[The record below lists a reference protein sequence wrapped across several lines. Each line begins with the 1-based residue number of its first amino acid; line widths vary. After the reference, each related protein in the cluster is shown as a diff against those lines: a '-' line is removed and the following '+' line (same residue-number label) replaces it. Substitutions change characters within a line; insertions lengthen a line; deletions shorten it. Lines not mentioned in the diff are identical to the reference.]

1 MRLFS
6 LETKKV
12 NFVPLTFLFFVSPL
26 DLRDA
31 FFFTG
36 GLLDGPDCIHIIIQP
51 PDFIT
56 GPGAMSFESDGM
68 ILGDSQLMCLEFQFA
83 IFSIN
88 NRQNLSFI

>member
-12 NFVPLTFLFFVSPL
+12 NFVPLTSLFLRHVRISVTHFAALGVP
-26 DLRDA
+26 
-31 FFFTG
+31 
-36 GLLDGPDCIHIIIQP
+36 LDGPDCIHIHNIIIQL

-68 ILGDSQLMCLEFQFA
+68 ILGDSQLMRL
-83 IFSIN
+83 
-88 NRQNLSFI
+88 

>member
-36 GLLDGPDCIHIIIQP
+36 GLLDGPDCIHYA
-51 PDFIT
+51 T
-56 GPGAMSFESDGM
+56 
-68 ILGDSQLMCLEFQFA
+68 
-83 IFSIN
+83 
-88 NRQNLSFI
+88 LSFSLQTLLLVQEQCHLKVMA